1 MCDKT
6 IIHLSFALLVAIA
19 TIGCANTR
27 NTRVTI
33 NTASGETAIVENHK
47 ALKNSIDVVG
57 VDYTD
62 VDGLKKAIVTIR
74 SNEHK
79 RLSLQARVSWLDE
92 SGAPVRDEGSAFRS
106 VIIDGGEEAVITG
119 MAPHA
124 KAVKAIVRIRRPE
137 DATY

>member
-1 MCDKT
+1 MKYSLVT
-6 IIHLSFALLVAIA
+6 ALVALTIA
-19 TIGCANTR
+19 CGCVNTR

-47 ALKNSIDVVG
+47 ALKKSIDVVAIN
-57 VDYTD
+57 YTE

-92 SGAPVRDEGSAFRS
+92 FGAPIMEESRAFKS

-124 KAVKAIVRIRRPE
+124 KAVKAIVRIRRSE
-137 DATY
+137 DVSL